1 MPLVF
6 ADHVWVP
13 RAAGSIRSADPSSS
27 FPNTSKPPSRSTTKL
42 IRLNSGA
49 WDSHI
54 GSTTLPGHYGA
65 NLLRSFSNVKVL
77 HVKTDIVRGLSR
89 SLHSEDGEPFLEL
102 LPHLEDLTYSE
113 GEVADAT
120 MPVIDERQTAG
131 HLVRCL
137 IGLVGRCANGI
148 DQPDRSVMRNWSGMT
163 LSLSSIGAQIDTI
176 SRPQHNWYTC
186 YLDLYFLYAVLP
198 SDLANCDSR

>member
-13 RAAGSIRSADPSSS
+13 RAAGSIRSADPSST

-42 IRLNSGA
+42 IRLNSVA

-54 GSTTLPGHYGA
+54 GSTTLPGHHGA
-65 NLLRSFSNVKVL
+65 NLLRSFGNVKVL

-120 MPVIDERQTAG
+120 MPPCPLSYWASRAMCQWHRPARSKCYEELEWYDFIFIFHRRSDRHYISSPPQ
-131 HLVRCL
+131 LVHML
-137 IGLVGRCANGI
+137 
-148 DQPDRSVMRNWSGMT
+148 SG
-163 LSLSSIGAQIDTI
+163 SLFPLCCPS
-176 SRPQHNWYTC
+176 
-186 YLDLYFLYAVLP
+186 L
-198 SDLANCDSR
+198 SDLANCDPR